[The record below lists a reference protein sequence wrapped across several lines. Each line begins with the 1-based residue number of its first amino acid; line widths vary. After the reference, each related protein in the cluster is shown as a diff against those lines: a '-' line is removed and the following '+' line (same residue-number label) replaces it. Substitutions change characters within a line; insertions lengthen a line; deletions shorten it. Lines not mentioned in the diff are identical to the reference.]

1 MIDLR
6 STYLGLELKSP
17 LVVSANPLSQKLD
30 NIMAMEDHGAG
41 AVVLFSL
48 FEEQIRKEQEKIDQ
62 FYRNT
67 TNIFAESSSFFPELE
82 DYAVG
87 TSQYLDIIRRA
98 KEKVDIPIIGSI
110 NGISPE
116 GWIEYA
122 KDIEEAG
129 ADALEINI
137 YFIPADLH
145 LSSEEVEER

>member
-62 FYRNT
+62 LFLRNR
-67 TNIFAESSSFFPELE
+67 AVSFQ
-82 DYAVG
+82 
-87 TSQYLDIIRRA
+87 SWKIMQ
-98 KEKVDIPIIGSI
+98 
-110 NGISPE
+110 
-116 GWIEYA
+116 
-122 KDIEEAG
+122 
-129 ADALEINI
+129 
-137 YFIPADLH
+137 
-145 LSSEEVEER
+145 